1 MSGRISAREVALRAL
16 IACEKQGA
24 WSDGFLKKSLR
35 DAGLDSRDA
44 ALATRLCFGVLQN
57 RLLLDHYLGKLST
70 VKLEKMEPGVRNTL
84 RLGAYQVLFLDRVP
98 DHAAVS
104 EAVDLA
110 RKGSRNPRSAG
121 LVNGVLRSLVRQKDS
136 LEPPADPAIRYSH
149 PKWLADVFIR
159 RLGREEAERLMA
171 ADNGEPPT
179 CAQVNTTK
187 ATTEQV
193 TESLRAEGVE
203 VEPHPWL
210 PDCLLLSHTGS
221 VEELTAFREG
231 LFYIQDAAAKLA
243 VLAADPRQD
252 MEVLDACAAPGGK
265 SFAAA
270 IAMGGRGSI
279 TSCDIHP
286 HKIDLIQAGAKRLGL
301 ECISAKML
309 DGRECK
315 EEFLD
320 GFDLVFADVP
330 CSGLGIIRKKPDIR
344 YKDPKPLEGLPRVQK
359 AILDNVCRYVR
370 PGGVLLYATC
380 TLLERE
386 NEDVVHDFLDKHKDF
401 TLESF
406 EVPGDFEGAKEGMVT
421 CWPHRHGTD
430 GFFFAKLRRM
440 RGVYEVRPNE
450 GMGPFTL
457 GMTQAEAEEAL
468 RKLGEAESPAVEVWH
483 RFGGDGVPETF
494 HLEYEDGRLSRIGL
508 NQSKDLKVLY
518 RGLDL
523 TRTHAEDLIPAL
535 AKETGYV
542 CDCEDHDLACTYEF
556 PALGLELWRESAYH
570 PKLLDRPGFQELI
583 RELPENLEY
592 EQDNGWCF
600 AQVWVQTGTFRTQ
613 WPLEPRPAPYAHP
626 VKPMPPD
633 REPTA
638 EELDAIAKKYGLIP
652 PEKTGGGA

>member
-1 MSGRISAREVALRAL
+1 MTAREAALRAL
-16 IACEKQGA
+16 VACEQQGA
-24 WSDGFLKKSLR
+24 WSDGFLKKILR
-35 DAGLDSRDA
+35 TAGLDSRDA
-44 ALATRLCFGVLQN
+44 ALTTRLCFGVLQN
-57 RLLLDHYLGKLST
+57 RLLLDYYLGKLST
-70 VKLEKMEPGVRNTL
+70 VKLEKMEPAVRNAL

-110 RKGSRNPRSAG
+110 RKGSKNPRSAG

-136 LEPPADPAIRYSH
+136 LELPEDPAVRYSH
-149 PKWLADVFIR
+149 PQWLADLFTR
-159 RLGREEAERLMA
+159 RLGREEAAALMA
-171 ADNGEPPT
+171 ANNGEPPT
-179 CAQVNTTK
+179 CAQVNTTR
-187 ATTEQV
+187 ATVEEV
-193 TESLRAEGVE
+193 TDSLRAEGVE
-203 VEPHPWL
+203 VQPHPWL
-210 PDCLLLSHTGS
+210 PNCLLLSHTGS
-221 VEELTAFREG
+221 LEELTAFREG

-243 VLAADPRQD
+243 VLAADPREGMD
-252 MEVLDACAAPGGK
+252 VLDACAAPGGK

-270 IAMGGRGSI
+270 IAMWGEGKVV
-279 TSCDIHP
+279 SCDIHP
-286 HKIDLIQAGAKRLGL
+286 HKMDLIQAGAKRLGL
-301 ECISAKML
+301 DCITAEVL

-320 GFDLVFADVP
+320 GFDLVLADVP

-386 NEDVVHDFLDKHKDF
+386 NEDVVRAFLDKHKDF
-401 TLESF
+401 TLERF
-406 EVPGDFEGAKEGMVT
+406 QLPGDFEGAREGMVT

-457 GMTQAEAEEAL
+457 GMTQAEAEDAL
-468 RKLGEAESPAVEVWH
+468 NKLNEEEHQAVEVWH
-483 RFGGDGVPETF
+483 RFGGYGSPQTF
-494 HLEYEDGRLSRIGL
+494 QLEYEDGKLSRIGL
-508 NQSKDLKVLY
+508 DRCEDLKVLY

-523 TRTHAEDLIPAL
+523 MGTHAEVLILAL

-542 CDCEDHDLACTYEF
+542 CDCEDHELACTYEF

-570 PKLLDRPGFQELI
+570 PKLLAVPEFQELI
-583 RELPENLEY
+583 QALPENLEY
-592 EQDNGWCF
+592 EQDHGWCF
-600 AQVWVQTGTFRTQ
+600 AQVWVQTGSFRTQ
-613 WPLEPRPAPYAHP
+613 CPLEPGPAPYAHP
-626 VKPMPPD
+626 VKPTPPE

-638 EELDAIAKKYGLIP
+638 EEMIAFLHRKYGLIP
-652 PEKTGGGA
+652 PERPGRGE

>member
-1 MSGRISAREVALRAL
+1 MTAREAALRAL
-16 IACEKQGA
+16 VACEQQGA
-24 WSDGFLKKSLR
+24 WSDGFLKKILR
-35 DAGLDSRDA
+35 TAGLDSRDA
-44 ALATRLCFGVLQN
+44 ALTTRLCFGVLQN

-70 VKLEKMEPGVRNTL
+70 VKLEKMEPAIRNAL

-110 RKGSRNPRSAG
+110 RKGSKNPRSAG

-136 LEPPADPAIRYSH
+136 LEPPEDPAVRYSH
-149 PKWLADVFIR
+149 PRWLADLFTR
-159 RLGREEAERLMA
+159 RLGREEAAALMA

-187 ATTEQV
+187 ATVEAV
-193 TESLRAEGVE
+193 ANSLRAEGVE
-203 VEPHPWL
+203 VTPHPWL
-210 PDCLLLSHTGS
+210 PNCLLLSHTGS
-221 VEELTAFREG
+221 LEELAAFREG

-243 VLAADPRQD
+243 VLAADPREGMD
-252 MEVLDACAAPGGK
+252 VLDACAAPGGK

-270 IAMGGRGSI
+270 IAMDGRGKVV
-279 TSCDIHP
+279 SCDIHP
-286 HKIDLIQAGAKRLGL
+286 HKMDLIRAGAKRLGL
-301 ECISAKML
+301 DCITAQVL
-309 DGRECK
+309 DGKECK
-315 EEFLD
+315 EEYLD
-320 GFDLVFADVP
+320 GFDLVLADVP

-359 AILDNVCRYVR
+359 AILDNVCRYVK

-386 NEDVVHDFLDKHKDF
+386 NEDVVRAFLDKHKDF
-401 TLESF
+401 TLEGF
-406 EVPGDFEGAKEGMVT
+406 QVPGDFEGAREGMVT

-457 GMTQAEAEEAL
+457 GMTQAEAEDAL
-468 RKLGEAESPAVEVWH
+468 NKLNEEEHQAVEVWH
-483 RFGGDGVPETF
+483 RFGGYGSPQTF
-494 HLEYEDGRLSRIGL
+494 QLEYEDGKLSRIGL
-508 NQSKDLKVLY
+508 DRCEDLKVLY

-523 TRTHAEDLIPAL
+523 TGTHAEDLIPAL

-542 CDCEDHDLACTYEF
+542 CDCEDHELACTYEF

-570 PKLLDRPGFQELI
+570 PKLLTYPEFQELI
-583 RELPENLEY
+583 QALPENLEY
-592 EQDNGWCF
+592 EQDHGWCF
-600 AQVWVQTGTFRTQ
+600 AQVWVQTGSFRAQ
-613 WPLEPRPAPYAHP
+613 CPLEPGPAPYAHP
-626 VKPMPPD
+626 VKPTPPE

-638 EELDAIAKKYGLIP
+638 EEMIAFLHRKYGLIP
-652 PEKTGGGA
+652 PERPGRGE

>member
-1 MSGRISAREVALRAL
+1 MTAREAALRAL
-16 IACEKQGA
+16 VACEQQGA
-24 WSDGFLKKSLR
+24 WSDGFLKKILR
-35 DAGLDSRDA
+35 TAGLDSRDA
-44 ALATRLCFGVLQN
+44 ALTTRLCFGVLQN
-57 RLLLDHYLGKLST
+57 RLLLDYYLGKLST
-70 VKLEKMEPGVRNTL
+70 VKLEKMEPAVRNSL

-110 RKGSRNPRSAG
+110 RKGSKNPRSAG

-136 LEPPADPAIRYSH
+136 LEPPEDPAVRYSH
-149 PKWLADVFIR
+149 PQWLADLFTR
-159 RLGREEAERLMA
+159 RLGREEAAALMA
-171 ADNGEPPT
+171 ANNGEPPT
-179 CAQVNTTK
+179 CAQVNTTR
-187 ATTEQV
+187 ATVEEV
-193 TESLRAEGVE
+193 TDSLRAEGVE
-203 VEPHPWL
+203 VQPHPWL
-210 PDCLLLSHTGS
+210 PNCLLLSHTGS
-221 VEELTAFREG
+221 LEELTAFREG

-243 VLAADPRQD
+243 VLAADPREGMD
-252 MEVLDACAAPGGK
+252 VLDACAAPGGK

-270 IAMGGRGSI
+270 IAMWGEGKVV
-279 TSCDIHP
+279 SCDIHP
-286 HKIDLIQAGAKRLGL
+286 HKMDLIQAGAKRLGL
-301 ECISAKML
+301 DCITAEVL

-320 GFDLVFADVP
+320 GFDLVLADVP

-386 NEDVVHDFLDKHKDF
+386 NEDVVRAFLDKHKDF
-401 TLESF
+401 TLERF
-406 EVPGDFEGAKEGMVT
+406 QLPGDFEGAREGMVT

-450 GMGPFTL
+450 GMGPFAL
-457 GMTQAEAEEAL
+457 GMTQAEAEDAL
-468 RKLGEAESPAVEVWH
+468 DKLNEEEHQAVEVWH
-483 RFGGDGVPETF
+483 RFGGYGSPQSF
-494 HLEYEDGRLSRIGL
+494 QLEYEDGKLSRIGL
-508 NQSKDLKVLY
+508 DRCEDLKVLY

-523 TRTHAEDLIPAL
+523 MGTHAEDLILAL

-542 CDCEDHDLACTYEF
+542 CDCEDHELACTYEF

-570 PKLLDRPGFQELI
+570 PKLLAVPEFQELI
-583 RELPENLEY
+583 QALPENLEY
-592 EQDNGWCF
+592 EQDHGWCF
-600 AQVWVQTGTFRTQ
+600 AQVWVQTGSFRAQ
-613 WPLEPRPAPYAHP
+613 CPLEPGPAPYAHP
-626 VKPMPPD
+626 VKPTPPE

-638 EELDAIAKKYGLIP
+638 EEMIAFLHRKYGLIP
-652 PEKTGGGA
+652 PERPGRGE

>member
-1 MSGRISAREVALRAL
+1 MTAREAALRAL
-16 IACEKQGA
+16 VACEQQGA
-24 WSDGFLKKSLR
+24 WSDGFLKKILR
-35 DAGLDSRDA
+35 TAGLDSRDA
-44 ALATRLCFGVLQN
+44 ALTTRLCFGVLQN
-57 RLLLDHYLGKLST
+57 RLLLDYYLGKLST
-70 VKLEKMEPGVRNTL
+70 VKLEKMEPAVRNAL

-110 RKGSRNPRSAG
+110 RKGSKNPRSAG

-136 LEPPADPAIRYSH
+136 LEPPEDPAVRYSH
-149 PKWLADVFIR
+149 PQWLADLFTR
-159 RLGREEAERLMA
+159 RLGREEAAALMA
-171 ADNGEPPT
+171 ANNGEPPT
-179 CAQVNTTK
+179 CAQVNTTR
-187 ATTEQV
+187 ATVEEV
-193 TESLRAEGVE
+193 TDSLRAEGVE
-203 VEPHPWL
+203 VQPHPWL
-210 PDCLLLSHTGS
+210 PNCLLLSHTGS
-221 VEELTAFREG
+221 LEELTAFREG

-243 VLAADPRQD
+243 VLAADPREGMD
-252 MEVLDACAAPGGK
+252 VLDACAAPGGK

-270 IAMGGRGSI
+270 IAMWGEGKVV
-279 TSCDIHP
+279 SCDIHP
-286 HKIDLIQAGAKRLGL
+286 HKMDLIQAGAKRLGL
-301 ECISAKML
+301 DCITAKVL

-320 GFDLVFADVP
+320 GFDLVLADVP

-386 NEDVVHDFLDKHKDF
+386 NEDVVRAFLDKHKDF
-401 TLESF
+401 TLERF
-406 EVPGDFEGAKEGMVT
+406 QVPGDFEGAREGMVT

-457 GMTQAEAEEAL
+457 GMTQAEAEDAL
-468 RKLGEAESPAVEVWH
+468 NKLNEEEHQAVEVWH
-483 RFGGDGVPETF
+483 RFGGYGSPQTF
-494 HLEYEDGRLSRIGL
+494 QLEYEDGKLSRIGL
-508 NQSKDLKVLY
+508 DRCEDLKVLY

-523 TRTHAEDLIPAL
+523 MGTHAEDLIPAL

-542 CDCEDHDLACTYEF
+542 CDCEDHELACTYEF

-570 PKLLDRPGFQELI
+570 PKLLAVPEFQEMI
-583 RELPENLEY
+583 QALPENLEY
-592 EQDNGWCF
+592 EQDHGWCF
-600 AQVWVQTGTFRTQ
+600 AQVWVQTGFFRAQ
-613 WPLEPRPAPYAHP
+613 CPLEPGPAPYAHP
-626 VKPMPPD
+626 VKPTPPE
-633 REPTA
+633 REPTT
-638 EELDAIAKKYGLIP
+638 EEMIAFLHRKYGLIP
-652 PEKTGGGA
+652 PERPGRGE

>member
-1 MSGRISAREVALRAL
+1 MTAREAALRAL
-16 IACEKQGA
+16 VACEQQGA
-24 WSDGFLKKSLR
+24 WSDGFLKKILR
-35 DAGLDSRDA
+35 TAGLDSRDA
-44 ALATRLCFGVLQN
+44 ALTTRLCFGVLQN
-57 RLLLDHYLGKLST
+57 RLLLDHYLGKLSS
-70 VKLEKMEPGVRNTL
+70 VKLEKMEPAVRNAL

-110 RKGSRNPRSAG
+110 RKGSKNPRSAG

-136 LEPPADPAIRYSH
+136 LELPEDPAVRYSH
-149 PKWLADVFIR
+149 PRWLADLFTR
-159 RLGREEAERLMA
+159 RLGREEAAALMA

-187 ATTEQV
+187 ATVEAV
-193 TESLRAEGVE
+193 ADSLQAEGVE
-203 VEPHPWL
+203 VTPHPWL
-210 PDCLLLSHTGS
+210 PNCLLLSHTGS
-221 VEELTAFREG
+221 LEELTAFREG

-243 VLAADPRQD
+243 VLAADPREGMD
-252 MEVLDACAAPGGK
+252 VLDACAAPGGK

-270 IAMGGRGSI
+270 IAMEGRGKVV
-279 TSCDIHP
+279 SCDIHP
-286 HKIDLIQAGAKRLGL
+286 HKMDLIRAGAKRLGL
-301 ECISAKML
+301 DCISAEVL
-309 DGRECK
+309 DGKECK
-315 EEFLD
+315 EEYLD
-320 GFDLVFADVP
+320 GFDLVLADVP

-359 AILDNVCRYVR
+359 AILDNVCRYVK

-386 NEDVVHDFLDKHKDF
+386 NEDVVRAFLDKHKDF
-401 TLESF
+401 TLEGF
-406 EVPGDFEGAKEGMVT
+406 QVPGDFEGARDGMVT

-457 GMTQAEAEEAL
+457 GMTQAEAEDAL
-468 RKLGEAESPAVEVWH
+468 NKLNEEEHQAVEVWH
-483 RFGGDGVPETF
+483 RFGGYGSPQTF
-494 HLEYEDGRLSRIGL
+494 QLEYEDGKLSRIGL
-508 NQSKDLKVLY
+508 DRCDDLKVLY

-523 TRTHAEDLIPAL
+523 TGTHAEDLIPAL

-542 CDCEDHDLACTYEF
+542 CDCEDHELACTYEF

-570 PKLLDRPGFQELI
+570 PKLLTYPEFQELI
-583 RELPENLEY
+583 QALPENLEY
-592 EQDNGWCF
+592 EQDHGWCF
-600 AQVWVQTGTFRTQ
+600 AQVWVQTRSFRDQ
-613 WPLEPRPAPYAHP
+613 YPLEPGPAPYSHP
-626 VKPMPPD
+626 VKPTPPE

-638 EELDAIAKKYGLIP
+638 EEMIAFLHRKYGLIP
-652 PEKTGGGA
+652 PERPGRGE

>member
-1 MSGRISAREVALRAL
+1 MTAREAALRAL
-16 IACEKQGA
+16 VACEQQGA
-24 WSDGFLKKSLR
+24 WSDGFLKKILR
-35 DAGLDSRDA
+35 TAGLDSRDA
-44 ALATRLCFGVLQN
+44 ALTTRLCFGVLQN

-70 VKLEKMEPGVRNTL
+70 VKLEKMEPAVRNAL

-110 RKGSRNPRSAG
+110 RKGSKNPRSAG

-136 LEPPADPAIRYSH
+136 LEPPEDPAVRYSH
-149 PKWLADVFIR
+149 PRWLADLFTR
-159 RLGREEAERLMA
+159 RLGREEAAALMA

-187 ATTEQV
+187 ATVEAV
-193 TESLRAEGVE
+193 ADSLRAEGVE
-203 VEPHPWL
+203 VAPHPWL
-210 PDCLLLSHTGS
+210 PNCLLLSHTGS
-221 VEELTAFREG
+221 LEELTAFREG

-243 VLAADPRQD
+243 VLAADPREGMD
-252 MEVLDACAAPGGK
+252 VLDACAAPGGK

-270 IAMGGRGSI
+270 IAMDGRGKVV
-279 TSCDIHP
+279 SCDIHP
-286 HKIDLIQAGAKRLGL
+286 HKMDLIRAGAKRLGL
-301 ECISAKML
+301 DCITAQVL
-309 DGRECK
+309 DGKECK
-315 EEFLD
+315 EEYLD
-320 GFDLVFADVP
+320 GFDLVLADVP

-359 AILDNVCRYVR
+359 AILDNVCRYVK

-386 NEDVVHDFLDKHKDF
+386 NEDVVRAFLDKHKDF
-401 TLESF
+401 TLEGF
-406 EVPGDFEGAKEGMVT
+406 QVPGDFEGARDGMVT

-457 GMTQAEAEEAL
+457 GMTQAEAEDAL
-468 RKLGEAESPAVEVWH
+468 NKLNEEEHQAVEVWH
-483 RFGGDGVPETF
+483 RFGGYGSPQTF
-494 HLEYEDGRLSRIGL
+494 QLEYEDGKLSRIGL
-508 NQSKDLKVLY
+508 DQCEDLKVLY

-523 TRTHAEDLIPAL
+523 TGTHAEDLIPAL

-542 CDCEDHDLACTYEF
+542 CDCEDHELACTYEF

-570 PKLLDRPGFQELI
+570 PKLLTYPDFQELI
-583 RELPENLEY
+583 QALPENLEY
-592 EQDNGWCF
+592 EQDHGWCF
-600 AQVWVQTGTFRTQ
+600 AQVWVQTRSFRDQ
-613 WPLEPRPAPYAHP
+613 YPLEPGPAPYSHP
-626 VKPMPPD
+626 VKPTPPE

-638 EELDAIAKKYGLIP
+638 EEMIAFLHRKYGLIP
-652 PEKTGGGA
+652 PERPGRGE

>member
-1 MSGRISAREVALRAL
+1 MTAREAALRAL
-16 IACEKQGA
+16 VACEQQGA
-24 WSDGFLKKSLR
+24 WSDGFLKKILR
-35 DAGLDSRDA
+35 TAGLDSRDA
-44 ALATRLCFGVLQN
+44 ALTTRLCFGVLQN
-57 RLLLDHYLGKLST
+57 RLLLDYYLGKLST
-70 VKLEKMEPGVRNTL
+70 VKLEKMEPAVRNAL
-84 RLGAYQVLFLDRVP
+84 RLGAYQVLSLDRVP

-110 RKGSRNPRSAG
+110 RKGSKNPRSAG

-136 LEPPADPAIRYSH
+136 LEPPEDPAVRYSH
-149 PKWLADVFIR
+149 PQWLADLFTR
-159 RLGREEAERLMA
+159 RLCREEAAALMA
-171 ADNGEPPT
+171 ANNGEPPT

-187 ATTEQV
+187 ATVEEV
-193 TESLRAEGVE
+193 TDSLRAEGVE
-203 VEPHPWL
+203 VQPHPWL
-210 PDCLLLSHTGS
+210 PNCLLLSHTGS
-221 VEELTAFREG
+221 LEELAAFREG

-243 VLAADPRQD
+243 VLAADPREGMD
-252 MEVLDACAAPGGK
+252 VLDACAAPGGK

-270 IAMGGRGSI
+270 IAMWGKGKVV
-279 TSCDIHP
+279 SCDIHP
-286 HKIDLIQAGAKRLGL
+286 HKMDLIRAGAKRLGL
-301 ECISAKML
+301 DCITAEVL

-320 GFDLVFADVP
+320 GFDLVLADVP

-386 NEDVVHDFLDKHKDF
+386 NEDVVRAFLDKHKDF
-401 TLESF
+401 TLERF
-406 EVPGDFEGAKEGMVT
+406 QLPGDFEGAREGMVT

-457 GMTQAEAEEAL
+457 GMTQAEAEDVL
-468 RKLGEAESPAVEVWH
+468 NKLNEEEHQAVEVWH
-483 RFGGDGVPETF
+483 RFGGYGSPQTF
-494 HLEYEDGRLSRIGL
+494 QLEYEDGKLSRIGL
-508 NQSKDLKVLY
+508 DRCEDLKVLY

-523 TRTHAEDLIPAL
+523 TGTHAEDLILAL

-542 CDCEDHDLACTYEF
+542 CDCEDHELACTYEF

-570 PKLLDRPGFQELI
+570 PKLLAVPEFQELI
-583 RELPENLEY
+583 QALPENLEY
-592 EQDNGWCF
+592 EQDHGWCF
-600 AQVWVQTGTFRTQ
+600 AQVWVQTGSFRAQ
-613 WPLEPRPAPYAHP
+613 CPLEPGTAPYAHP
-626 VKPMPPD
+626 VKPTPPE

-638 EELDAIAKKYGLIP
+638 EEMIAFLHRKYGLIP
-652 PEKTGGGA
+652 PERPGRGE

>member
-1 MSGRISAREVALRAL
+1 MTAREAALRAL
-16 IACEKQGA
+16 VACEQQGA
-24 WSDGFLKKSLR
+24 WSDGFLKKILR
-35 DAGLDSRDA
+35 TAGLDSRDA
-44 ALATRLCFGVLQN
+44 ALTTRLCFGVLQN

-70 VKLEKMEPGVRNTL
+70 VKLEKMEPAVRNAL

-110 RKGSRNPRSAG
+110 RKGSKNPRSAG

-136 LEPPADPAIRYSH
+136 LEPPEDPAVRYSH
-149 PKWLADVFIR
+149 PRWLADLFTR
-159 RLGREEAERLMA
+159 RLGREEAAALMA

-187 ATTEQV
+187 ATVEAV
-193 TESLRAEGVE
+193 ADSLRAEGVE
-203 VEPHPWL
+203 VAPHPWL
-210 PDCLLLSHTGS
+210 PNCLLLSHTGS
-221 VEELTAFREG
+221 LEELTAFREG

-243 VLAADPRQD
+243 VLAADPREGMD
-252 MEVLDACAAPGGK
+252 VLDACAAPGGK

-270 IAMGGRGSI
+270 IAMDGRGKVV
-279 TSCDIHP
+279 SCDIHP
-286 HKIDLIQAGAKRLGL
+286 HKMDLIRAGAKRLGL
-301 ECISAKML
+301 DCITAQVL
-309 DGRECK
+309 DGKECK
-315 EEFLD
+315 EEYLD
-320 GFDLVFADVP
+320 GFDLVLADVP

-359 AILDNVCRYVR
+359 AILDNVCRYVK

-386 NEDVVHDFLDKHKDF
+386 NEDVVRAFLDKHKDF
-401 TLESF
+401 TLEGF
-406 EVPGDFEGAKEGMVT
+406 QVPGDFEGARDGMVT

-457 GMTQAEAEEAL
+457 GMTQAEAEDAL
-468 RKLGEAESPAVEVWH
+468 NKLNEEEHQAVEVWH
-483 RFGGDGVPETF
+483 RFGGYGSPQTF
-494 HLEYEDGRLSRIGL
+494 QLEYEDGKLSRIGL
-508 NQSKDLKVLY
+508 DRCEDLKVLY

-523 TRTHAEDLIPAL
+523 TGTHAEGLIPAL

-542 CDCEDHDLACTYEF
+542 CDCEDHELACTYEF

-570 PKLLDRPGFQELI
+570 PKLLTYPEFQELI
-583 RELPENLEY
+583 QALPENLEY
-592 EQDNGWCF
+592 EQDHGWCF
-600 AQVWVQTGTFRTQ
+600 AQVWVQTGSFRAQ
-613 WPLEPRPAPYAHP
+613 CPLEPGPAPYAHP
-626 VKPMPPD
+626 VKPTPPE

-638 EELDAIAKKYGLIP
+638 EEMIAFLHRKYGLIP
-652 PEKTGGGA
+652 PERPGRGE

>member
-1 MSGRISAREVALRAL
+1 MTAREAALRAL
-16 IACEKQGA
+16 VACEQQGA
-24 WSDGFLKKSLR
+24 WSDGFLKKILR
-35 DAGLDSRDA
+35 TAGLDSRDA
-44 ALATRLCFGVLQN
+44 ALTTRLCFGVLQN
-57 RLLLDHYLGKLST
+57 RLLLDYYLGKLST
-70 VKLEKMEPGVRNTL
+70 VKLEKMEPAVRNSL

-110 RKGSRNPRSAG
+110 RKGSKNPRSAG

-136 LEPPADPAIRYSH
+136 LEPPEDPAVRYSH
-149 PKWLADVFIR
+149 PQWLADLFTR
-159 RLGREEAERLMA
+159 RLGREEAAALMA
-171 ADNGEPPT
+171 ANNGEPPT
-179 CAQVNTTK
+179 CAQVNTTR
-187 ATTEQV
+187 ATVEEV
-193 TESLRAEGVE
+193 TDSLRTEGVE
-203 VEPHPWL
+203 VQPHPWL
-210 PDCLLLSHTGS
+210 PNCLLLSHTGS
-221 VEELTAFREG
+221 LEELAAFREG

-243 VLAADPRQD
+243 VLAADPREGMD
-252 MEVLDACAAPGGK
+252 VLDACAAPGGK

-270 IAMGGRGSI
+270 IAMWGEGKVV
-279 TSCDIHP
+279 SCDIHP
-286 HKIDLIQAGAKRLGL
+286 HKMDLIQAGAKRLGL
-301 ECISAKML
+301 DCITAEVL

-320 GFDLVFADVP
+320 GFDLVLADVP

-386 NEDVVHDFLDKHKDF
+386 NEDVVRAFLDKHKDF
-401 TLESF
+401 TLERF
-406 EVPGDFEGAKEGMVT
+406 QLPGDFEGAREGMVT

-457 GMTQAEAEEAL
+457 GMTQAEAEDAL
-468 RKLGEAESPAVEVWH
+468 NKLNEEEHQAVEVWH
-483 RFGGDGVPETF
+483 RFGGYGSPQTF
-494 HLEYEDGRLSRIGL
+494 QLEYEDGKLSRIGL
-508 NQSKDLKVLY
+508 DRCEDLKVLY

-523 TRTHAEDLIPAL
+523 MGTHAEDLIPAL

-542 CDCEDHDLACTYEF
+542 CDCEDHELACTYEF

-570 PKLLDRPGFQELI
+570 PKLLAVPEFQEMI
-583 RELPENLEY
+583 QALPENLEY
-592 EQDNGWCF
+592 EQDHGWCF
-600 AQVWVQTGTFRTQ
+600 AQVWVQTGFFRAQ
-613 WPLEPRPAPYAHP
+613 CPLEPGPAPYAHP
-626 VKPMPPD
+626 VKPTPPE
-633 REPTA
+633 REPTT
-638 EELDAIAKKYGLIP
+638 EEMIAFLHRKYGLIP
-652 PEKTGGGA
+652 PERPGRGE

>member
-1 MSGRISAREVALRAL
+1 MTAREAALRAL
-16 IACEKQGA
+16 VACEQQGA
-24 WSDGFLKKSLR
+24 WSDGFLKKILR
-35 DAGLDSRDA
+35 TAGLDSRDA
-44 ALATRLCFGVLQN
+44 ALTTRLCFGVLQN

-70 VKLEKMEPGVRNTL
+70 AKLEKMEPAVRNAL

-110 RKGSRNPRSAG
+110 RKGSKNPRSAG
-121 LVNGVLRSLVRQKDS
+121 LVNGVLRSLVRQKDG
-136 LEPPADPAIRYSH
+136 LEPPEDPAVRYSH
-149 PKWLADVFIR
+149 PRWLADLFTR
-159 RLGREEAERLMA
+159 RLGREEAAALMA

-187 ATTEQV
+187 ATVEAV
-193 TESLRAEGVE
+193 ADSLRAEGVE
-203 VEPHPWL
+203 VTPHPWL
-210 PDCLLLSHTGS
+210 PNCLLLSHTGS
-221 VEELTAFREG
+221 LEELTAFREG

-243 VLAADPRQD
+243 VLAADPREGMD
-252 MEVLDACAAPGGK
+252 VLDACAAPGGK

-270 IAMGGRGSI
+270 IAMDGRGKVV
-279 TSCDIHP
+279 SCDIHP
-286 HKIDLIQAGAKRLGL
+286 HKMDLIRAGAKRLGL
-301 ECISAKML
+301 DCITAQVL
-309 DGRECK
+309 DGKECK
-315 EEFLD
+315 EEYLD
-320 GFDLVFADVP
+320 GFDLVLADVP

-359 AILDNVCRYVR
+359 AILDNVCRYVK

-386 NEDVVHDFLDKHKDF
+386 NEDVVRAFLDKHKDF
-401 TLESF
+401 TLEGF
-406 EVPGDFEGAKEGMVT
+406 QVPGDFEGARDGMVT

-457 GMTQAEAEEAL
+457 GMTQAEAEDAL
-468 RKLGEAESPAVEVWH
+468 NKLNEEEHQAVEVWH
-483 RFGGDGVPETF
+483 RFGGYGSPQTF
-494 HLEYEDGRLSRIGL
+494 QLEYEDGKLSRIGL
-508 NQSKDLKVLY
+508 DRCEDLKVLY

-523 TRTHAEDLIPAL
+523 TGTHAEDLIPAL

-542 CDCEDHDLACTYEF
+542 CDCEDHELACTYEF

-570 PKLLDRPGFQELI
+570 PKLLTYPEFQELI
-583 RELPENLEY
+583 QALPENLEY
-592 EQDNGWCF
+592 EQDHGWCF
-600 AQVWVQTGTFRTQ
+600 AQVWVQTRSFRDQ
-613 WPLEPRPAPYAHP
+613 YPLEPGPAPYSHP
-626 VKPMPPD
+626 VKPTPPE

-638 EELDAIAKKYGLIP
+638 EEMIAFLHRKYGLIP
-652 PEKTGGGA
+652 PERPGRGE

>member
-1 MSGRISAREVALRAL
+1 MTAREAALRAL
-16 IACEKQGA
+16 VACEQQGA
-24 WSDGFLKKSLR
+24 WSDGFLKKILR
-35 DAGLDSRDA
+35 TAGLDSRDA
-44 ALATRLCFGVLQN
+44 ALTTRLCFGVLQN
-57 RLLLDHYLGKLST
+57 RLLLDHYLGKLSS
-70 VKLEKMEPGVRNTL
+70 VKLEKMEPAVRNAL

-110 RKGSRNPRSAG
+110 RKGSKNPRSAG

-136 LEPPADPAIRYSH
+136 LEPPEDPAVRYSH
-149 PKWLADVFIR
+149 PRWLADLFTR
-159 RLGREEAERLMA
+159 RLGREEAAALMA

-187 ATTEQV
+187 ATVEAV
-193 TESLRAEGVE
+193 ADSLRAEGVE
-203 VEPHPWL
+203 VAPHPWL
-210 PDCLLLSHTGS
+210 PNCLLLFHTGS
-221 VEELTAFREG
+221 LEELTAFREG

-243 VLAADPRQD
+243 VLAADPREGMD
-252 MEVLDACAAPGGK
+252 VLDACAAPGGK

-270 IAMGGRGSI
+270 IAMEGRGKVV
-279 TSCDIHP
+279 SCDIHP
-286 HKIDLIQAGAKRLGL
+286 HKMDLIRAGAKRLGL
-301 ECISAKML
+301 DCITAQVL
-309 DGRECK
+309 DGKECK
-315 EEFLD
+315 EEYLD
-320 GFDLVFADVP
+320 GFDLVLADVP

-359 AILDNVCRYVR
+359 AILDNVCRYVK

-386 NEDVVHDFLDKHKDF
+386 NEDVVRAFLDKHKDF
-401 TLESF
+401 TLEGF
-406 EVPGDFEGAKEGMVT
+406 QVPGDFEGARDGMVT

-457 GMTQAEAEEAL
+457 GMTQAEAEDAL
-468 RKLGEAESPAVEVWH
+468 NKLNEEEHQAVEVWH
-483 RFGGDGVPETF
+483 RFGGYGSPQTF
-494 HLEYEDGRLSRIGL
+494 QLEYEDGKLSRIGL
-508 NQSKDLKVLY
+508 DRCEDLKVLY

-523 TRTHAEDLIPAL
+523 TGTHAEDLIPAL

-542 CDCEDHDLACTYEF
+542 CDCEDHELACTYEF

-570 PKLLDRPGFQELI
+570 PKLLTYPEFQELI
-583 RELPENLEY
+583 QALPENLEY
-592 EQDNGWCF
+592 EQDHGWCF
-600 AQVWVQTGTFRTQ
+600 AQVWVQTGSFRAQ
-613 WPLEPRPAPYAHP
+613 CPLEPGPAPYAHP
-626 VKPMPPD
+626 VKPTPPE

-638 EELDAIAKKYGLIP
+638 EEMIAFLHRKYGLIP
-652 PEKTGGGA
+652 PERPGRGE

>member
-1 MSGRISAREVALRAL
+1 MTAREAALRAL
-16 IACEKQGA
+16 VACEQQGA
-24 WSDGFLKKSLR
+24 WSDGFLKKILR
-35 DAGLDSRDA
+35 TAGLDSRDA
-44 ALATRLCFGVLQN
+44 ALTTRLCFGVLQN

-70 VKLEKMEPGVRNTL
+70 VKLEKMEPAVRNAL

-110 RKGSRNPRSAG
+110 RKGSKNPRSAG

-136 LEPPADPAIRYSH
+136 LEPPEDPAVRYSH
-149 PKWLADVFIR
+149 PRWLADLFTR
-159 RLGREEAERLMA
+159 RLGREEAAALMA

-187 ATTEQV
+187 ATVEAV
-193 TESLRAEGVE
+193 ADSLRAEGVE
-203 VEPHPWL
+203 VAPHPWL
-210 PDCLLLSHTGS
+210 PNCLLLSHTGS
-221 VEELTAFREG
+221 LEELTAFREG

-243 VLAADPRQD
+243 VLAADPREGMD
-252 MEVLDACAAPGGK
+252 VLDACAAPGGK

-270 IAMGGRGSI
+270 IAMDGRGKVV
-279 TSCDIHP
+279 SCDIHP
-286 HKIDLIQAGAKRLGL
+286 HKMDLIRAGAKRLGL
-301 ECISAKML
+301 DCITAQVL
-309 DGRECK
+309 DGKECK
-315 EEFLD
+315 EEYLD
-320 GFDLVFADVP
+320 GFDLVLADVP

-359 AILDNVCRYVR
+359 AILDNVCRYVK

-386 NEDVVHDFLDKHKDF
+386 NEDVVRAFLDKHKDF
-401 TLESF
+401 TLEHF
-406 EVPGDFEGAKEGMVT
+406 QVPGDFEGAREGMVT

-457 GMTQAEAEEAL
+457 GMTQAEAEDAL
-468 RKLGEAESPAVEVWH
+468 NKLNEEEHQAVEVWH
-483 RFGGDGVPETF
+483 RFGGYGSPQTF
-494 HLEYEDGRLSRIGL
+494 QLEYEDGKLSRIGL
-508 NQSKDLKVLY
+508 DRCEDLKVLY

-523 TRTHAEDLIPAL
+523 TGTHAEDLIPAL

-542 CDCEDHDLACTYEF
+542 CDCEDHELACTYEF

-570 PKLLDRPGFQELI
+570 PKLLTYPEFQELI
-583 RELPENLEY
+583 QALPENLEY
-592 EQDNGWCF
+592 EQDHGWCF
-600 AQVWVQTGTFRTQ
+600 AQVWVQTRSFRDQ
-613 WPLEPRPAPYAHP
+613 YPLEPGPAPYSHP
-626 VKPMPPD
+626 VKPTPPE

-638 EELDAIAKKYGLIP
+638 EEMIAFLHRKYGLIP
-652 PEKTGGGA
+652 PERPGRGE

>member
-1 MSGRISAREVALRAL
+1 MTAREAALRAL
-16 IACEKQGA
+16 VACEQQGA
-24 WSDGFLKKSLR
+24 WSDGFLKKILR
-35 DAGLDSRDA
+35 TAGLDSRDA
-44 ALATRLCFGVLQN
+44 ALTTRLCFGVLQN
-57 RLLLDHYLGKLST
+57 RLLLDYYLGKLST
-70 VKLEKMEPGVRNTL
+70 VKLEKMEPAVRNSL

-110 RKGSRNPRSAG
+110 RKGSKNPRSAG

-136 LEPPADPAIRYSH
+136 LEPPEDPAVRYSH
-149 PKWLADVFIR
+149 PQWLADLFTR
-159 RLGREEAERLMA
+159 RLGREEAAALMA
-171 ADNGEPPT
+171 ANNGEPPT
-179 CAQVNTTK
+179 CAQVNTTR
-187 ATTEQV
+187 ATVEEV
-193 TESLRAEGVE
+193 TDSLRAEGVE
-203 VEPHPWL
+203 VQPHPWL
-210 PDCLLLSHTGS
+210 PNCLLLSHTGS
-221 VEELTAFREG
+221 LEELAAFREG

-243 VLAADPRQD
+243 VLAADPREGMD
-252 MEVLDACAAPGGK
+252 VLDACAAPGGK

-270 IAMGGRGSI
+270 IAMWGEGKVV
-279 TSCDIHP
+279 SCDIHP
-286 HKIDLIQAGAKRLGL
+286 HKMDLIQAGAKRLGL
-301 ECISAKML
+301 DCITAEVL

-320 GFDLVFADVP
+320 GFDLVLADVP

-386 NEDVVHDFLDKHKDF
+386 NEDVVRAFLDKHKDF
-401 TLESF
+401 TLERF
-406 EVPGDFEGAKEGMVT
+406 QLPGDFEGAREGMVT

-457 GMTQAEAEEAL
+457 GMTQAEAEDAL
-468 RKLGEAESPAVEVWH
+468 NKLNEEEHQAVEVWH
-483 RFGGDGVPETF
+483 RFGGYGSPQTF
-494 HLEYEDGRLSRIGL
+494 QLEYEDGKLSRIGL
-508 NQSKDLKVLY
+508 DRCEDLKVLY

-523 TRTHAEDLIPAL
+523 MGTHAEDLIPAL

-542 CDCEDHDLACTYEF
+542 CDCEDHELACTYEF

-570 PKLLDRPGFQELI
+570 PKLLAVPEFQEMI
-583 RELPENLEY
+583 QALPENLEY
-592 EQDNGWCF
+592 EQDHGWCF
-600 AQVWVQTGTFRTQ
+600 AQVWVQTGSFRTQ
-613 WPLEPRPAPYAHP
+613 CPLEPGPAPYAHP
-626 VKPMPPD
+626 VKPTPPE

-638 EELDAIAKKYGLIP
+638 EEMIAFLHRKYGLIP
-652 PEKTGGGA
+652 PERPGRGE

>member
-1 MSGRISAREVALRAL
+1 MTAREVALRAL
-16 IACEKQGA
+16 VACEKQGA
-24 WSDGFLKKSLR
+24 WSDGFLKKTLKT
-35 DAGLDSRDA
+35 AGLDSRDA

-57 RLLLDHYLGKLST
+57 QLLLDHYLGKLST
-70 VKLEKMEPGVRNTL
+70 VRLEKMEPAVCNSL

-110 RKGSRNPRSAG
+110 RKGSKNPRSAG
-121 LVNGVLRSLVRQKDS
+121 LVNGVLRSLARQKDS
-136 LEPPADPAIRYSH
+136 LEPPTDPAVRYSH
-149 PKWLADVFIR
+149 PQWLADLFTR
-159 RLGREEAERLMA
+159 RLGREEAAALMA

-187 ATTEQV
+187 ATVEEV
-193 TESLRAEGVE
+193 TDSLRAEGVE
-203 VEPHPWL
+203 VQPHPWL
-210 PDCLLLSHTGS
+210 PNCLLLTHTGS
-221 VEELTAFREG
+221 LEELTAFRQG

-243 VLAADPRQD
+243 VLAADPREGMD
-252 MEVLDACAAPGGK
+252 VLDACAAPGGK

-270 IAMGGRGSI
+270 IAMWGQGKVV
-279 TSCDIHP
+279 SCDIHP
-286 HKIDLIQAGAKRLGL
+286 HKMDLIQAGAKRLGL
-301 ECISAKML
+301 DCITAEVL
-309 DGRECK
+309 DGREYK

-320 GFDLVFADVP
+320 GFDLVLADVP

-386 NEDVVHDFLDKHKDF
+386 NEDVVRAFLDKHKDF
-401 TLESF
+401 TLEGF
-406 EVPGDFEGAKEGMVT
+406 QVPGDFEGAREGMVT

-457 GMTQAEAEEAL
+457 GMSQAEAEEAL
-468 RKLGEAESPAVEVWH
+468 QKLHEAEGQAVEVWH
-483 RFGGDGVPETF
+483 RFGGYGDPVTF
-494 HLEYEDGRLSRIGL
+494 QLEYEDGKLSRIGL
-508 NQSKDLKVLY
+508 DRSEDLKVLY
-518 RGLDL
+518 HGLDL

-535 AKETGYV
+535 AKETGYT
-542 CDCEDHDLACTYEF
+542 CDCEDHELACTYEF

-570 PKLLDRPGFQELI
+570 PKLLEVPDFQELI

-592 EQDNGWCF
+592 EQDHGWCF
-600 AQVWVQTGTFRTQ
+600 AQVWVQTGSFRAQ
-613 WPLEPRPAPYAHP
+613 YPLEPGPAPYGRP
-626 VKPMPPD
+626 VKSTPPAQKA
-633 REPTA
+633 TA
-638 EELDAIAKKYGLIP
+638 EEMIAFLHRKYGLIP
-652 PEKTGGGA
+652 PEKPGRGE

>member
-1 MSGRISAREVALRAL
+1 MTAREAALRAL
-16 IACEKQGA
+16 VACEQQGA
-24 WSDGFLKKSLR
+24 WSDGFLKKILR
-35 DAGLDSRDA
+35 TAGLDSRDA
-44 ALATRLCFGVLQN
+44 ALTTRLCFGVLQN
-57 RLLLDHYLGKLST
+57 RLLLDHYLGKLSS
-70 VKLEKMEPGVRNTL
+70 VKLEKMEPAVRNAL

-110 RKGSRNPRSAG
+110 RKGSKNPRSAG

-136 LEPPADPAIRYSH
+136 LELPEDPAVRYSH
-149 PKWLADVFIR
+149 PRWLADLFTR
-159 RLGREEAERLMA
+159 RLGREEAAALMA

-187 ATTEQV
+187 ATVEAV
-193 TESLRAEGVE
+193 ADSLQAEGVE
-203 VEPHPWL
+203 VTPHPWL
-210 PDCLLLSHTGS
+210 PNCLLLSHTGS
-221 VEELTAFREG
+221 LEELTAFREG

-243 VLAADPRQD
+243 VLAADPREVMD
-252 MEVLDACAAPGGK
+252 VLDACAAPGGK

-270 IAMGGRGSI
+270 IAMEGRGKVV
-279 TSCDIHP
+279 SCDIHP
-286 HKIDLIQAGAKRLGL
+286 HKMDLIRAGAKRLGL
-301 ECISAKML
+301 DCISAEVL
-309 DGRECK
+309 DGKECK
-315 EEFLD
+315 EEYLD
-320 GFDLVFADVP
+320 GFDLVLADVP

-359 AILDNVCRYVR
+359 AILDNVCRYVK

-386 NEDVVHDFLDKHKDF
+386 NEDVVRAFLDKHKDF
-401 TLESF
+401 TLEGF
-406 EVPGDFEGAKEGMVT
+406 QVPGDFKGAREGMVT

-457 GMTQAEAEEAL
+457 GMTQAEAEDAL
-468 RKLGEAESPAVEVWH
+468 NKLNEEEHQAVEVWH
-483 RFGGDGVPETF
+483 RFGGYGSPQTF
-494 HLEYEDGRLSRIGL
+494 QLEYEDGKLSRIGL
-508 NQSKDLKVLY
+508 DRCDDLKVLY

-523 TRTHAEDLIPAL
+523 TGTHAEDLIPAL

-542 CDCEDHDLACTYEF
+542 CDCEDHELACTYEF

-570 PKLLDRPGFQELI
+570 PKLLTYPEFQELI
-583 RELPENLEY
+583 QALPENLEY
-592 EQDNGWCF
+592 EQDHGWCF
-600 AQVWVQTGTFRTQ
+600 AQVWVQTRSFRDQ
-613 WPLEPRPAPYAHP
+613 YPLEPGPAPYSHP
-626 VKPMPPD
+626 VKPTPPE

-638 EELDAIAKKYGLIP
+638 EEMIAFLHRKYGLIP
-652 PEKTGGGA
+652 PERPGRGE

>member
-1 MSGRISAREVALRAL
+1 MTAREAALRAL
-16 IACEKQGA
+16 VACEQQGA
-24 WSDGFLKKSLR
+24 WSDGFLKKILR
-35 DAGLDSRDA
+35 TAGLDSRDA
-44 ALATRLCFGVLQN
+44 ALTTRLCFGVLQN
-57 RLLLDHYLGKLST
+57 RLLLDHYLGKLSS
-70 VKLEKMEPGVRNTL
+70 VKLEKMEPAVRNAL

-110 RKGSRNPRSAG
+110 RKGSKNPRSAG

-136 LEPPADPAIRYSH
+136 LEPPEDPAVRYSH
-149 PKWLADVFIR
+149 PRWLADLFTR
-159 RLGREEAERLMA
+159 RLGREEAAALMA

-187 ATTEQV
+187 ATVEAV
-193 TESLRAEGVE
+193 ADSLRAEGVE
-203 VEPHPWL
+203 VAPHPWL
-210 PDCLLLSHTGS
+210 PNCLLLSHTGS
-221 VEELTAFREG
+221 LEELTAFREG

-243 VLAADPRQD
+243 VLAADPREGMD
-252 MEVLDACAAPGGK
+252 VLDACAAPGGK

-270 IAMGGRGSI
+270 IAMDGRGKVV
-279 TSCDIHP
+279 SCDIHP
-286 HKIDLIQAGAKRLGL
+286 HKMDLIRAGAKRLGL
-301 ECISAKML
+301 DCITAQVL
-309 DGRECK
+309 DGKECK
-315 EEFLD
+315 EEYLD
-320 GFDLVFADVP
+320 GFDLVLADVP

-359 AILDNVCRYVR
+359 AILDNVCRYVK

-386 NEDVVHDFLDKHKDF
+386 NEDVVRAFLDKHKDF
-401 TLESF
+401 TLEGF
-406 EVPGDFEGAKEGMVT
+406 QVPGDFEGARDGMVT

-457 GMTQAEAEEAL
+457 GMTQAEAEDAL
-468 RKLGEAESPAVEVWH
+468 NKLNEEEHQAVEVWH
-483 RFGGDGVPETF
+483 RFGGYGSPQTF
-494 HLEYEDGRLSRIGL
+494 QLEYEDGKLSRIGL
-508 NQSKDLKVLY
+508 DRCEDLKVLY

-523 TRTHAEDLIPAL
+523 TGTHAEDLIPAL

-542 CDCEDHDLACTYEF
+542 CDCEDHELACTYEF

-570 PKLLDRPGFQELI
+570 PKLLTYPEFQELI
-583 RELPENLEY
+583 QALPENLEY
-592 EQDNGWCF
+592 EQDHGWCF
-600 AQVWVQTGTFRTQ
+600 AQVWVQTGSFRAQ
-613 WPLEPRPAPYAHP
+613 CPLEPGPAPYAHP
-626 VKPMPPD
+626 VKPTPPE

-638 EELDAIAKKYGLIP
+638 EEMIAFLHRKYGLIP
-652 PEKTGGGA
+652 PERPGRGE